1 MKIFCTS
8 ILLLLFSF
16 SAFSYT
22 DESHYSK
29 TFEATRS
36 FRVFTP
42 LNYDANNTKK
52 KYAVIYYFHGCGG
65 SYRKSGTYSYKDF
78 ELIPPKADNRPD
90 DPDYELPNNA
100 DFENEATRSDV
111 IIIAVDGKIP
121 GIPGCGVYFP
131 SQVDDW
137 SGNRFNFSAYIR
149 ELIDV
154 VDARYPTLV
163 GAQHRAISGLSMGGQ
178 AATWV
183 AATNPHLFSSAS
195 EFCYSPAYYDVGE
208 RSYLTTVDIQ
218 QLWRNFR
225 GLPMR
230 HSTNTKDWLKYYTTQ
245 LYQTYLG
252 AGFENEFYLAD
263 YCKHHAARID
273 LQFSFHNNHFSKPK
287 QTVDCFSF
295 INLYPDFEVWG
306 YEVSSKKKESGW
318 IYLHDVA
325 RNGLGIYTRERLPW
339 GKSLTN
345 FDISV
350 TTPAVYQP
358 NKKYT
363 LSRYSYKKDTI
374 TTEPIVAN
382 GEGKMVVKSTGGV
395 GEEIGI
401 VGEGLQPSVM
411 VLTDTINENLYL
423 YEKTTKTFAFDVVN
437 LSTTAQTID
446 FVVSTENKEL
456 LTIVKQPKQVTIP
469 ALSKLT
475 IDSFFSCKGSYLPD
489 FKNTGFIK
497 ISMVIDGVVQERE
510 HFRKVVVKEAT
521 QATGK
526 FNVKIFDG
534 RSEDLALYQYKWKH
548 NQWANPFSTD
558 TISEGSGNGNGKPE
572 LGETFSIWIQTP
584 SPLEAKDL
592 ATWHPVIPLNGR
604 DHPDVCVDDIKL
616 WRMNTGR
623 STLSAQVKLN
633 RKPTKKKPIRIP
645 VQVEYLQVEYME
657 GDCHRNTADKY
668 GHAYYDLLLKADG
681 TLELAKPN

>member
-1 MKIFCTS
+1 MKFLCASIF
-8 ILLLLFSF
+8 LLLFSV
-16 SAFSYT
+16 SVHSYT

-29 TFEATRS
+29 TFDTTRF

-42 LNYDANNTKK
+42 LNYDAENLNKR
-52 KYAVIYYFHGCGG
+52 YNVIYYFHGCGG
-65 SYRKSGTYSYKDF
+65 SYRKSGTYSYQDF
-78 ELIPPKADNRPD
+78 GLIPPKADNRPD

-137 SGNRFNFSAYIR
+137 SGNRYNFSVYIR

-154 VDARYPTLV
+154 VDSRYNTLA

-208 RSYLTTVDIQ
+208 LSYLTTVDIQ

-252 AGFENEFYLAD
+252 AGFKNEYYLAD

-273 LQFSFHNNHFSKPK
+273 LQFDFHSNHFSDPK
-287 QTVDCFSF
+287 QAVDCFSF

-306 YEVSSKKKESGW
+306 YEVSSKKKGNGW
-318 IYLHDVA
+318 IYLHDVTK
-325 RNGLGIYTRERLPW
+325 NGFGIYTRERLTW
-339 GKSLTN
+339 GKSLIN

-363 LSRYSYKKDTI
+363 FSRYSYKKGTI

-382 GEGKMVVKSTGGV
+382 GEGKMVINSIGGV

-401 VGEGLQPSVM
+401 EGEGLQPPVM

-423 YEKTTKTFAFDVVN
+423 YENAIKSFAFDVVN
-437 LSTTAQTID
+437 LSTATQTID

-456 LTIVKQPKQVTIP
+456 LTIVSQPGQVVIP

-475 IDSFFSCKGSYLPD
+475 IDSFFTCKGNYLPD
-489 FKNTGFIK
+489 FRNTGFIK
-497 ISMVIDGVVQERE
+497 INTVIDGVVQDRE
-510 HFRKVVVKEAT
+510 HFRKVVVKEVT
-521 QATGK
+521 QVTGNFK
-526 FNVKIFDG
+526 VKVFDG
-534 RSEDLALYQYKWKH
+534 QSEELALYQYQW
-548 NQWANPFSTD
+548 NQWDNPFSTEAI
-558 TISEGSGNGNGKPE
+558 TEGSGNGNGKPE
-572 LGETFSIWIQTP
+572 LGEIFSIWIQTP

-604 DHPDVCVDDIKL
+604 EHPDVCVDEIKQR
-616 WRMNTGR
+616 RMNTGR
-623 STLSAQVKLN
+623 STLSAQISLN
-633 RKPTKKKPIRIP
+633 RKPTKKNPVRIP
-645 VQVEYLQVEYME
+645 VQVEFLQAEYME
-657 GDCHRNTADKY
+657 NDCHRNTADKY
-668 GHAYYDLLLKADG
+668 GYAYYDLIMLADG
-681 TLELAKPN
+681 AIQLTKSAN

>member
-1 MKIFCTS
+1 MKIFYTS
-8 ILLLLFSF
+8 ILLLLFTF
-16 SAFSYT
+16 SAYSYT

-42 LNYDANNTKK
+42 LNYDANNTEKN
-52 KYAVIYYFHGCGG
+52 YAVIYYFHGCGG

-78 ELIPPKADNRPD
+78 ELIPPKADNRPA

-100 DFENEATRSDV
+100 DFENEATRIDV

-131 SQVDDW
+131 SQVNDW
-137 SGNRFNFSAYIR
+137 SRNRYNFSIYIR

-154 VDARYPTLV
+154 VDARYNTMV
-163 GAQHRAISGLSMGGQ
+163 GAQYRAITGLSMGGQ

-208 RSYLTTVDIQ
+208 LSYLTTIDIQ

-273 LQFSFHNNHFSKPK
+273 LQFDFHNNHFSKPK

-318 IYLHDVA
+318 IYLHGVA
-325 RNGLGIYTRERLPW
+325 KNGLGIYTRERLPW

-363 LSRYSYKKDTI
+363 LSRYSYKKGTI

-382 GEGKMVVKSTGGV
+382 GEGKMVVNSIGGV

-401 VGEGLQPSVM
+401 LGEGLQPPVM

-423 YEKTTKTFAFDVVN
+423 YENVRKSFAFDIVN

-446 FVVSTENKEL
+446 FMVSTENKDL
-456 LTIVKQPKQVTIP
+456 LTIIKQPKRMVVP

-475 IDSFFSCKGSYLPD
+475 MDFFCTFEGKYLPD
-489 FKNTGFIK
+489 YKNTGFIK
-497 ISMVIDGVVQERE
+497 ISATIDGVVQDRE
-510 HFRKVVVKEAT
+510 HFVKVVVKKADLVPENL
-521 QATGK
+521 QIK
-526 FNVKIFDG
+526 VFDG
-534 RSEDLALYQYKWKH
+534 KAEELAVYQYQW
-548 NQWANPFSTD
+548 NQWNNPFF
-558 TISEGSGNGNGKPE
+558 SEKIAEGKGNGNGKAE
-572 LGETFSIWIQTP
+572 LGEVFSLWVQIP
-584 SPLEAKDL
+584 STLESKDTT
-592 ATWHPVIPLNGR
+592 TWHPVIPLNGR
-604 DHPDVCVDDIKL
+604 DHPDVCVEAVKQL
-616 WRMNTGR
+616 RMNTGR
-623 STLSAQVKLN
+623 SILSAQVKLN
-633 RKPTKKKPIRIP
+633 RKPTKRHPVRIP
-645 VQVEYLQVEYME
+645 IQVEFLQAEYME
-657 GDCHRNTADKY
+657 DDCHRNTADMFRY
-668 GHAYYDLLLKADG
+668 AYYDMIMFEDG
-681 TLELAKPN
+681 TIGLGKVN